1 MATDSH
7 LDALVEAAR
16 QRMEHEFG
24 PCDDADWAALL
35 AWTAAAALYPDAAWD
50 RPVCRPAEWVDAAS
64 RATAWLTEHEDALR
78 SSVAQCPK
86 LGTLA
91 RRIGALA
98 GDVLTS
104 APLSPPLR
112 LIEQPWTPSSP
123 IDVLLFDSFSHVSH
137 ELWPLMVEG
146 LQAALDRGFDGEVLA
161 AHTSWLDRGAQVRRA
176 ERYDAVADRLLEH
189 GLVAAMFPRS
199 AHLLHGP
206 VEGETE
212 WHRAM
217 SERLLARGVAVANP
231 YDVSARADDK
241 WRTYELL
248 LAAGVPTP
256 RTWLLSKGAGVADA
270 DALLGSLDVARHRH
284 VVLKPRYGTAGRGVA
299 VVDARA
305 DRLLDAIPAAAA
317 SGDVI
322 AQPFC
327 NDLRVPDDEGR
338 PVPAVLRFN
347 VTLDGSS
354 RRHVDSGYV
363 HVGRAEDDMVVN
375 VATSGRSTAVDFER
389 LSVHGEV
396 LPLAFVSSVVATVT
410 KGVDAVDPGRLLR
423 LVGVDVVVGDD
434 GAGDLTGYVLD
445 MNPRPAGLIR
455 SRLIDVDTM
464 QSGEVGVSRALWYS
478 S

>member
-35 AWTAAAALYPDAAWD
+35 AWTAAAALYPDAASD

-64 RATAWLTEHEDALR
+64 RATAWLTENEDALR
-78 SSVAQCPK
+78 SSVALCPK
-86 LGTLA
+86 FGTLA

-123 IDVLLFDSFSHVSH
+123 IDALVFDSFSYASH
-137 ELWPLMVEG
+137 ELWPLMVDG
-146 LQAALDRGFDGEVLA
+146 LQATLDRGFDGEVLA
-161 AHTSWLDRGAQVRRA
+161 VHTSWLDDGAQAHRA
-176 ERYDAVADRLLEH
+176 MRYDAVADRLLEH
-189 GLVAAMFPRS
+189 DLVAAMLPRS
-199 AHLLHGP
+199 AHLLHGS

-231 YDVSARADDK
+231 YDVSACADDK

-256 RTWLLSKGAGVADA
+256 RAWLLQEGVGARLD
-270 DALLGSLDVARHRH
+270 SPDVARQRY

-299 VVDARA
+299 VVEARA
-305 DRLLDAIPAAAA
+305 DRLREAVRAA
-317 SGDVI
+317 SISGDAI

-338 PVPAVLRFN
+338 LVPAVLRFN

-363 HVGRAEDDMVVN
+363 HVGRAEEDMVVN

-389 LSVHGEV
+389 LSVHGET
-396 LPLAFVSSVVATVT
+396 LPPAFASSIVATVI

-455 SRLIDVDTM
+455 SRLIDVNTM
-464 QSGEVGVSRALWYS
+464 RSGEIGVSRALWYS